1 MAHLDVYPNPD
12 SRTKAVIPFVVDV
25 QSNLLNSLP
34 GCVVIPLARADAL
47 ETLPALRLNPTFK
60 IEGMSVIALTQ
71 DLTPVPRH
79 MLKFPVTS
87 LSTQRDDILAAID
100 FLFTGF

>member
-1 MAHLDVYPNPD
+1 
-12 SRTKAVIPFVVDV
+12 
-25 QSNLLNSLP
+25 
-34 GCVVIPLARADAL
+34 VIPLARADAL